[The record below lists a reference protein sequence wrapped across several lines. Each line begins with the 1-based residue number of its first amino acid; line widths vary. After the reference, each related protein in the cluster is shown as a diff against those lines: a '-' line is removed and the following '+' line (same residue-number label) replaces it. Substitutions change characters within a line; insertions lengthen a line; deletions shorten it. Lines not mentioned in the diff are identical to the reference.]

1 MAVPISTYL
10 TIAGICQYLSADS
23 NSKNLIFKG
32 STTRPNQS
40 RLIYMVRE
48 AVLWQYNL
56 DPTNTDLPQMANYM
70 YSLCNPYVAQAQII
84 SNAGVAGTVINPS
97 TGSQVTIATP
107 SYQFKVG
114 EVGALMT
121 AGETTL
127 TIILSGIVNPS
138 AEITLDG
145 TEVAYGR
152 SDVFSYTATYSPT
165 NIVIVFNQPV
175 TNGMLFFIHLIQL
188 VNI

>member
-97 TGSQVTIATP
+97 TGSQVTI
-107 SYQFKVG
+107 
-114 EVGALMT
+114 
-121 AGETTL
+121 
-127 TIILSGIVNPS
+127 
-138 AEITLDG
+138 
-145 TEVAYGR
+145 
-152 SDVFSYTATYSPT
+152 
-165 NIVIVFNQPV
+165 
-175 TNGMLFFIHLIQL
+175 GMLFFIHLIQL